1 MTTEKPAAAQRRL
14 RRIEAKVRRFM
25 DAEALWPED
34 GRLLVAVS
42 GGPDSTALLLILCRL
57 AGRKPLRLTAAYF
70 DHRLRGAAASA
81 LEAEAVERLAAACN
95 VALVRGGVDVRGLA
109 KTQHLSLEE
118 AARRARYAFLAAAA
132 AAAGCEAVAVGHTA
146 ADQAETVLMHVLRGA
161 GLAGLG
167 GIAPRA
173 SWPTG
178 EAAVAVV
185 RPLLTL
191 TRAETEAY
199 CRAAG
204 VQPLDDESNRSAAFL
219 RNRLR
224 DDLLPQLRRFN
235 PRADAALV
243 RLADAA
249 RADLAVVEAAA
260 RQVER
265 RRDESGVAISR
276 EALAA
281 CAPALRIHALRLA
294 LRDLLGDLRG
304 IGERHLRGLDG
315 LALHGSSGDRL
326 DLPRGVGASLTRDV
340 LTLRLGPPP
349 RPASLPAGAVPL
361 SVPGEA
367 TFGLLRLRAAEDS
380 LANAAAAVA
389 VDAAAVVPGMEVRR
403 RRPGDRL
410 QPLGMAGTKKLQDL
424 FVDAHVPR
432 EERAALPLFVN
443 ARGIVWVGGL
453 RLADWAQPRPGRATL
468 TLSYASSECLPD
480 PLEEP

>member
-1 MTTEKPAAAQRRL
+1 MTTEKPAAAQRRP
-14 RRIEAKVRRFM
+14 RRIEAKVRHFL
-25 DAEALWPED
+25 DAEALWPDD

-57 AGRKPLRLTAAYF
+57 AGRKPHRLTAAYF
-70 DHRLRGAAASA
+70 DHRLRGEAASA
-81 LEAEAVERLAAACN
+81 LEAAAVERLAAACG
-95 VALVRGGVDVRGLA
+95 VVLVRGDAEVRDLA
-109 KTQHLSLEE
+109 RTQRLSLEE

-132 AAAGCEAVAVGHTA
+132 GAAGCEAVAVGHTA

-167 GIAPRA
+167 GMAPRA

-178 EAAVAVV
+178 ETAVAVV

-204 VQPLDDESNRSAAFL
+204 FEPLEDESNRSPAFL

-224 DDLLPQLRRFN
+224 ADLLPHLRRFN

-249 RADLAVVEAAA
+249 RADLSYVEAAA
-260 RQVER
+260 RQIER
-265 RRDESGVAISR
+265 RRDETGVTISR

-281 CAPALRIHALRLA
+281 CEPALRIHALRLA
-294 LRDLLGDLRG
+294 LRDLLGDLQG
-304 IGERHLRGLDG
+304 IGERHLR
-315 LALHGSSGDRL
+315 ALERLLLSGRSGDRL
-326 DLPRGVGASLTRDV
+326 DLPRGVGASLRRDV

-349 RPASLPAGAVPL
+349 RPASLPAGSVPL

-367 TFGLLRLRAAEDS
+367 TFGPLRLRAAADS

-424 FVDAHVPR
+424 FIDAHVPR

-443 ARGIVWVGGL
+443 ARGIIWVGGL

-468 TLSYASSECLPD
+468 TLSYAASQCQSD